1 MKKGYNVYYTIKN
14 WDNNIDAA
22 TIFFTEEEK
31 FAIKYIAKYNAIL
44 DKWKDY
50 FLNND
55 TKAHE
60 LDRRD
65 FIDSIVGCYYEE
77 VSIRGEIPTRDF
89 SKKVLEL
96 QDIAKTRAYDIHLA
110 KGGVTC
116 YGGYNPKWDNFGIKV
131 LLDEETTNSE
141 YITFEQDI
149 GYEYL
154 DKSDE
159 DWQEYIVKIKEIHAK
174 PLEICEYNPNLK
186 REREIEEEI
195 TRLKEELLLL
205 KLKTI

>member
-1 MKKGYNVYYTIKN
+1 MKKGYNVYYMIKDI
-14 WDNNIDAA
+14 DNNTDAV
-22 TIFFTEEEK
+22 TIFFTENEE
-31 FAIKYIAKYNAIL
+31 FAINYITKYNNIL
-44 DKWKDY
+44 DKWKNY
-50 FLNND
+50 FLNID

-96 QDIAKTRAYDIHLA
+96 QDIAKI
-110 KGGVTC
+110 
-116 YGGYNPKWDNFGIKV
+116 
-131 LLDEETTNSE
+131 ETTDSE

-186 REREIEEEI
+186 REREI
-195 TRLKEELLLL
+195 
-205 KLKTI
+205 

>member
-1 MKKGYNVYYTIKN
+1 MRKGYNVYYLQKDI
-14 WDNNIDAA
+14 DNEVDSK
-22 TIFFTEEEK
+22 TIFFTENEE
-31 FAIKYIAKYNAIL
+31 FAIKYVAKYNAIL

-77 VSIRGEIPTRDF
+77 VSIRGEITTRDF

-96 QDIAKTRAYDIHLA
+96 QEIAKTRAYELHLA
-110 KGGVTC
+110 KGRPDC
-116 YGGYNPKWDNFGIKV
+116 YGGYSPKWDNFGIKV
-131 LLDEETTNSE
+131 YLDEETTDSE
-141 YITFEQDI
+141 HMTFEQDVV
-149 GYEYL
+149 YELL

-159 DWQEYIVKIKEIHAK
+159 DWEKYLMACKETRTKLAQS
-174 PLEICEYNPNLK
+174 CEYNPNLK

-195 TRLKEELLLL
+195 ISLKEELLLL